1 MDTSSIAKEIML
13 WIKGFLQELG
23 LSETLLDKVEPVIY
37 VFIIVIAAF
46 LVAEIIYRIAQFT
59 LWRIQ
64 KMREYTFLIKLN
76 EHNVLRKQ
84 TSILPPLIMTT
95 LLPMV
100 FGAGTTKLHYMQ
112 MFVWIYF
119 IIMLI

>member
-84 TSILPPLIMTT
+84 AQQNCTICRCLYGYIS
-95 LLPMV
+95 LLCSPEP
-100 FGAGTTKLHYMQ
+100 
-112 MFVWIYF
+112 
-119 IIMLI
+119 